1 MYRYRTNEMK
11 PMSSSS
17 LKWVINQIS
26 LCESELRD
34 RDLEVESY
42 LISDVVNVKKQLN
55 ETIKNL
61 ITEYKN

>member
-1 MYRYRTNEMK
+1 MNRYRTTEMK
-11 PMSSSS
+11 PISSSS

-34 RDLEVESY
+34 RELEVESH
-42 LISDVVNVKKQLN
+42 LINDVVNVKKQLN